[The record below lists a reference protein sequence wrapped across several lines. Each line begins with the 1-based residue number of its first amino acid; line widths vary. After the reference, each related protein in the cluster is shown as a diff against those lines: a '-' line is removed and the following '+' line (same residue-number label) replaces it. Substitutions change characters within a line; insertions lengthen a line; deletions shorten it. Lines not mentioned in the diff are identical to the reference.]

1 MAVSKVEEQGC
12 SGMKGEG
19 RGGKGKGKERQKLVK
34 EGECREE
41 VRVENQGHFVS
52 ELLHCAALPT

>member
-1 MAVSKVEEQGC
+1 
-12 SGMKGEG
+12 MKGEG
-19 RGGKGKGKERQKLVK
+19 RGGKEKGKERQKLVK

-52 ELLHCAALPT
+52 ELLYCAALPT